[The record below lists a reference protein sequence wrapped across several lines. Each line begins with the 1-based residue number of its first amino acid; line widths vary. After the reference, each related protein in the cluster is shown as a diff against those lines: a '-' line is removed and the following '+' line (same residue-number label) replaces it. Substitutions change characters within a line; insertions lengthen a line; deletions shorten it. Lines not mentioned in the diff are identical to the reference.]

1 MRLFTAW
8 IGLWILVAIGLGGC
22 EEEIPDVVERIR
34 AIKTITLA
42 EVASGQV
49 RKYSGI
55 IEATVSSTLS
65 FQVSGRVQ
73 SVAVQLGDRVTEG
86 QVLATIDTKPYEL
99 NIQAAEAELSKA
111 RAVLSE
117 KQQQFNRRKTLF
129 DKGWVAK
136 AALEQA
142 QVGLRSGQSQVNF
155 AISQLNL
162 AQRDLDNT
170 KLAAPFDG
178 VISERTIDAFV
189 EVGAGRKVFEINAEG
204 ALEVAFDVPETSIS
218 RITLGM
224 PASIVFA
231 AENTCVCNA
240 RVTKIGTSAGDAN
253 AFPVKAALLDPPATV
268 LPGMTAEL
276 TIVLEGDKGE
286 TAYLMPIA
294 ALVPEGNPPEG
305 FVFVYDSETS
315 TVRKTAVRLTTA
327 TNNMV
332 GVMEG
337 IKAGDVIAVAGVS
350 FLKDG
355 QKVKL
360 MSP

>member
-1 MRLFTAW
+1 MRLFTPW
-8 IGLWILVAIGLGGC
+8 IGLWVLVAIGLSGC
-22 EEEIPDVVERIR
+22 EEEAPAVVERVR
-34 AIKTITLA
+34 AIKTMTIA

-49 RKYSGI
+49 RRYSGI

-86 QVLATIDTKPYEL
+86 QTLAAIDTKPYEL
-99 NIQAAEAELSKA
+99 NIQAAEAELGKA
-111 RAVLSE
+111 RAQLSE
-117 KQQQFNRRKTLF
+117 KKTEFDRRKTLF
-129 DKGWVAK
+129 EKGWVTK

-142 QVGLRSGQSQVNF
+142 QVGLRSGQSQVDF

-162 AQRDLDNT
+162 AQRDLGNT
-170 KLAAPFDG
+170 KLVAPFDG
-178 VISERTIDAFV
+178 VISERAIDAFV

-231 AENTCVCNA
+231 AEHTCVCDA
-240 RVTKIGTSAGDAN
+240 RVTKVGTSAGDAN
-253 AFPVKAALLDPPATV
+253 AFPVKAGLLDPPATV
-268 LPGMTAEL
+268 LPGMTAEV

-294 ALVPEGNPPEG
+294 ALVPEGTPPKG
-305 FVFVYDSETS
+305 FVFVYDSKTA
-315 TVRKTAVRLTTA
+315 TVVKTAVRLTTA

-332 GVMEG
+332 GVIEG
-337 IKAGDVIAVAGVS
+337 VKAGDVIAVAGVS
-350 FLKDG
+350 FLNDG

-360 MSP
+360 MTP